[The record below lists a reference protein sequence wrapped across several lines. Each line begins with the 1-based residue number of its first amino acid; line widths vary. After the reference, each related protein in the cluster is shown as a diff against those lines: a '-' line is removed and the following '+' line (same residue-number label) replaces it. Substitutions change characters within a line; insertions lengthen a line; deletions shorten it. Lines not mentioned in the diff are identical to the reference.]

1 MKLIKRYA
9 NRKLYDTERS
19 CYVTLEEIAAM
30 VRDGEEIRIVDQK
43 TSDDLTSVTLAQII
57 FEEEKKSRR
66 ILPLPALRSI
76 IQSSGEFLQR
86 ISQPVQQFR
95 DETQR
100 TTARFLRPGE
110 VVEEGR
116 QAIRDY
122 ATGIQRAIDD
132 LQRRLDERIKVA
144 VDSLTHLPELETRLL
159 DAQERLEHLE
169 AIVERLSRDV
179 SRLRDGQLDDRE
191 RRFPGRR

>member
-30 VRDGEEIRIVDQK
+30 VRAGEEIRIIDQR
-43 TSDDLTSVTLAQII
+43 SNDDLTSVTLAQII

-116 QAIRDY
+116 QAIREY
-122 ATGIQRAIDD
+122 AVGIQRAIDD

-144 VDSLTHLPELETRLL
+144 VDSLTHVPELESRLL
-159 DAQERLEHLE
+159 DALDRVAVLEANLERLT
-169 AIVERLSRDV
+169 RDV
-179 SRLRDGQLDDRE
+179 GRLWDASSDRPD
-191 RRFPGRR
+191 RFPGRR

>member
-19 CYVTLEEIAAM
+19 CYVTLDEIAVM
-30 VRDGEEIRIVDQK
+30 VRDGDEIRIVDQK

-57 FEEEKKSRR
+57 FEEEKRSRR

-100 TTARFLRPGE
+100 TTARLLRPGE

-116 QAIRDY
+116 QAIREY
-122 ATGIQRAIDD
+122 AMGIQRAIDE
-132 LQRRLDERIKVA
+132 LQKRLDERIKVA
-144 VDSLTHLPELETRLL
+144 VDSLTHVPELESRLIEAL
-159 DAQERLEHLE
+159 DRVDQLE
-169 AIVERLSRDV
+169 AALEKLTRDV
-179 SRLRDGQLDDRE
+179 GRLWDGQVDERE
-191 RRFPGRR
+191 RRFPRRR